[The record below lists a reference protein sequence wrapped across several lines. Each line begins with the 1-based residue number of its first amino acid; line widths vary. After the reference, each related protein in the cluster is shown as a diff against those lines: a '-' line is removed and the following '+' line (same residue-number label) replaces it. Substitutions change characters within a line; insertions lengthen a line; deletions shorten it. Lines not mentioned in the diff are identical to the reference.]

1 MAIFDFLRKKEPELP
16 VVKDGKGAAEVR
28 SITERIAAKLSEPR
42 FAASADVT
50 GRISQEQ
57 MDKYHYAV
65 DNLRTKIGRTTV
77 LRLDTS
83 AIDQKILFLASY
95 LPDAIRNGNQK
106 TADRIVKGLTYG
118 IIRGRQDIEERDIDR
133 SLEIV
138 DKRCRRLDMYRDIIE
153 LSKKIDDLEKT
164 MRLQERELE
173 KHQKTLAE
181 LEKVL
186 LELSANTQLVNE
198 LATFGSGS
206 DQLSPEARELDN
218 KRAAYIAL
226 SKSILNLKRIKATNE
241 ASMTQ
246 QNAQINTLEIQL
258 TQAEGLVDEQTLEDI
273 RKQQEIFRTEILR
286 QEQQIREMETMN
298 KEFDY
303 AMASIYSSPE
313 LVNTIVEHDMEY
325 EQLVKAKADRE
336 AGMREAAE
344 NRARN
349 QQTNERLIN

>member
-1 MAIFDFLRKKEPELP
+1 MAIFDFLRKKEPEKP
-16 VVKDGKGAAEVR
+16 IVKDGSGAAQVR
-28 SITERIAAKLSEPR
+28 SITERITAKLAEPR
-42 FAASADVT
+42 FNASADVT
-50 GRISQEQ
+50 GRITQEQ
-57 MDKYHYAV
+57 MDKYRYAV

-95 LPDAIRNGNQK
+95 LTDAVRNGNQK
-106 TADRIVKGLTYG
+106 TCDRIIKGLTYG

-173 KHQKTLAE
+173 KHNKTLAE
-181 LEKVL
+181 LEKTL
-186 LELSANTQLVNE
+186 ADLSANTRLVTE
-198 LATFGSGS
+198 LATFGAGS

-226 SKSILNLKRIKATNE
+226 SKAILNLKRIKATNE

-258 TQAEGLVDEQTLEDI
+258 TQAEGLVDEQTLEDV
-273 RKQQEIFRTEILR
+273 RKQQELFRSEILR
-286 QEQQIREMETMN
+286 QEQQIREMEEMDKN
-298 KEFDY
+298 FARALDE
-303 AMASIYSSPE
+303 MYSSPE
-313 LVNTIVEHDMEY
+313 LVNTIVAHDMEY

-349 QQTNERLIN
+349 EQTADKLII